1 MLSCGHDL
9 WMISRWP
16 ESVTA
21 LSGIFARVGGTV
33 NHEGMQCGHSVI
45 GSSFVLDEPDGSLTF
60 WPSAQQDNSLR
71 LLHVTLVLEVMPLVF
86 LCAHVG

>member
-1 MLSCGHDL
+1 MLVCGHDL

-33 NHEGMQCGHSVI
+33 NEEGMQCGHRFI
-45 GSSFVLDEPDGSLTF
+45 GSSFVFDETDGSLTF
-60 WPSAQQDNSLR
+60 WPSAQQDNSPR
-71 LLHVTLVLEVMPLVF
+71 LLHVTLVLDVMPLVC
-86 LCAHVG
+86 LCAQVG